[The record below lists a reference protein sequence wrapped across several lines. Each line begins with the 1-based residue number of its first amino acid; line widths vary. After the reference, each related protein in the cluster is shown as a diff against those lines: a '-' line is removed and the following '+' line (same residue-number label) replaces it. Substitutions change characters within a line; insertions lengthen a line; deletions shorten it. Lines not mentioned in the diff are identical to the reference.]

1 MTPPIC
7 GGLLSSHRPSF
18 GFSPSASEALFDASL
33 IAPIGDGAVLRRGDL
48 HRIKAARRRHDIV
61 GKPEPHSHAR
71 SARLDARE
79 IGPRFA
85 TSKDGSFR

>member
-1 MTPPIC
+1 MWGI
-7 GGLLSSHRPSF
+7 LLSHRPSF
-18 GFSPSASEALFDASL
+18 GFSPSASDALFDASL
-33 IAPIGDGAVLRRGDL
+33 FAPIGDGAVLRRGDL
-48 HRIKAARRRHDIV
+48 QRMKAARRKHDIV
-61 GKPEPHSHAR
+61 GKPEPQSHAR